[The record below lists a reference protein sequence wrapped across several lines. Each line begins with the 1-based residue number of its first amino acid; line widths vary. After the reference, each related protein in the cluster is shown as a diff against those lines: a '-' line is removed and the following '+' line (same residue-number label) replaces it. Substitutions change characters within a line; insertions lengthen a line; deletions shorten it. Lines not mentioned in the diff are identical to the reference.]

1 MSYDSGEFICPKCK
15 SKRMGVYTNWIL
27 NKEYFDKYGLKV
39 WIFYYKKS
47 ERKCYGWYGFFCP
60 LIFAFG
66 CDKKD
71 KLNNPFF
78 KWFCYIIC
86 SLLTILFS
94 AVYLIMYL
102 PVLIWL
108 DICISLCM
116 EKVYTCLYFNYKKY
130 LFDKKN
136 FRQRKR
142 ANNILEE
149 CFGIKEQDL
158 LEYGKNFFICHDC
171 GKKEDSFYNF
181 IPKEKRDNL
190 AKKYSTNDINEINS
204 LQTEIK
210 VFINTSNT
218 SNSSNTSNISIVF
231 IKPDQSFHCFLSCS
245 IKDTFIS
252 IEKELYQKFPD
263 LKNENNYFL
272 CNGIKITE
280 KTKILYELKIKNTDI
295 IVICDNQ
302 NPSEIKYEEQKPII
316 SIIFKKQGVLYSLPC
331 TINDKFESIEKRL
344 YQNFPLLKNK
354 NNYFTCNGDI
364 ITEKTKT
371 LRELK
376 IKNSDNILINENIM
390 LNSTVDDKELESIIS
405 IIFITQ
411 DQQFYFSLA
420 CKMNVKFEDIEK
432 EICNY
437 PELKNKN
444 IYFTHN
450 GKEITDKKKTLAQ
463 LNFINSDQIFICEI
477 EEKKIFSFMN
487 IY

>member
-47 ERKCYGWYGFFCP
+47 ERKCYGWHGFFCP
-60 LIFAFG
+60 LIFAF
-66 CDKKD
+66 CFDKKD

-86 SLLTILFS
+86 SLLNLLFS

-102 PVLIWL
+102 LVLIWL

-136 FRQRKR
+136 FSQRKR
-142 ANNILEE
+142 ANINLKK
-149 CFGIKEQDL
+149 CFGTKEQDL
-158 LEYGKNFFICHDC
+158 LEYGKNFFICDDC

-181 IPKEKRDNL
+181 IPKSKRDNL
-190 AKKYSTNDINEINS
+190 AKKYPTNDIIETNS
-204 LQTEIK
+204 LQTETNIF
-210 VFINTSNT
+210 VNS
-218 SNSSNTSNISIVF
+218 SNSSNSSNISIMF
-231 IKPDQSFHCFLSCS
+231 ITPDQSFHCFLSCS

-354 NNYFTCNGDI
+354 NNYFTCNGNM

-371 LRELK
+371 LGELK

-390 LNSTVDDKELESIIS
+390 LNSTVVDKELESIIS

-411 DQQFYFSLA
+411 DQQFYFSRA
-420 CKMNVKFEDIEK
+420 CKMSEKFEDIEK
-432 EICNY
+432 EIRNY

-450 GKEITDKKKTLAQ
+450 GNKITEKKKTLAE
-463 LNFINSDQIFICEI
+463 LNFQNSDQVFICEI
-477 EEKKIFSFMN
+477 EIEKIFSFMN
-487 IY
+487 KY

>member
-1 MSYDSGEFICPKCK
+1 MSYDSGEFMCPKCK
-15 SKRMGVYTNWIL
+15 IKRMGVYTNWIL
-27 NKEYFDKYGLKV
+27 NKEYFDNYGLKV
-39 WIFYYKKS
+39 WIFFYKKN
-47 ERKCYGWYGFFCP
+47 ERECYGWFGFFCP
-60 LIFAFG
+60 LIFAFI
-66 CDKKD
+66 CDD
-71 KLNNPFF
+71 EDNLDNLFL
-78 KWFCYIIC
+78 KWFCYIIS
-86 SLLTILFS
+86 SLLNILCS
-94 AVYLIMYL
+94 AVYLIIYL
-102 PVLIWL
+102 LVIMWI
-108 DICISLCM
+108 DICISLC
-116 EKVYTCLYFNYKKY
+116 KKKDYICLYFNYKKY
-130 LFDKKN
+130 LFEKKN
-136 FRQRKR
+136 FLQGKS
-142 ANNILEE
+142 ANIILEN
-149 CFGIKEQDL
+149 CFGTKEQDL
-158 LEYGKNFFICHDC
+158 LEYGKNFFICDDC

-210 VFINTSNT
+210 VLVNSSNL
-218 SNSSNTSNISIVF
+218 SNTSNISIVF
-231 IKPDQSFHCFLSCS
+231 IKPDQSFHCFLPCS

-252 IEKELYQKFPD
+252 IEKKLYQKFPD

-295 IVICDNQ
+295 ITICENE
-302 NPSEIKYEEQKPII
+302 NPFEIKYEEQKSII
-316 SIIFKKQGVLYSLPC
+316 SIIFKKQGALYSLPC

-354 NNYFTCNGDI
+354 NNYFTCNGNI

-390 LNSTVDDKELESIIS
+390 LNSTVVDKELESIIS

-411 DQQFYFSLA
+411 DQQFYFSRA
-420 CKMNVKFEDIEK
+420 CKMSEKFEDIEK
-432 EICNY
+432 EIRNY

-450 GKEITDKKKTLAQ
+450 GNKITEKKKTLAE
-463 LNFINSDQIFICEI
+463 LNFQNSDQVFICEI
-477 EEKKIFSFMN
+477 EIKKIFSFKN